1 MAQTE
6 SVPGTVYLV
15 DTGHVIES
23 RHADGGDIVLDPVPS
38 SDPSDPLNWSRR
50 RKLLAVLTRR
60 NNGIMESEYRL
71 WPFSLCVVVV
81 PGGLILWGVGAA
93 HGVHWFGLIFA
104 MGSLAFATTIGVT
117 LSVNYLIDS
126 YHDISGDAIVTVILV
141 RNTVSF
147 AVSYGI
153 MPWLMNLGYQNC
165 FISAAFI
172 GMATSS
178 VFFVM
183 IKYGKKFRIRSA
195 SKYHRLVSA
204 AESKW

>member
-1 MAQTE
+1 M
-6 SVPGTVYLV
+6 
-15 DTGHVIES
+15 
-23 RHADGGDIVLDPVPS
+23 R
-38 SDPSDPLNWSRR
+38 
-50 RKLLAVLTRR
+50 
-60 NNGIMESEYRL
+60 
-71 WPFSLCVVVV
+71 
-81 PGGLILWGVGAA
+81 
-93 HGVHWFGLIFA
+93 
-104 MGSLAFATTIGVT
+104 SLAFATTIGVT

-153 MPWLMNLGYQNC
+153 TPWLMNLGYQNC

-183 IKYGKKFRIRSA
+183 IKYGKKLRIRSA

>member
-1 MAQTE
+1 MVGL
-6 SVPGTVYLV
+6 SYVSCFVG
-15 DTGHVIES
+15 VILGS
-23 RHADGGDIVLDPVPS
+23 IFSGRL
-38 SDPSDPLNWSRR
+38 SDWLTI
-50 RKLLAVLTRR
+50 KLTRR

-141 RNTVSF
+141 RNTVS
-147 AVSYGI
+147 
-153 MPWLMNLGYQNC
+153 
-165 FISAAFI
+165 
-172 GMATSS
+172 
-178 VFFVM
+178 
-183 IKYGKKFRIRSA
+183 
-195 SKYHRLVSA
+195 
-204 AESKW
+204 ESCPG